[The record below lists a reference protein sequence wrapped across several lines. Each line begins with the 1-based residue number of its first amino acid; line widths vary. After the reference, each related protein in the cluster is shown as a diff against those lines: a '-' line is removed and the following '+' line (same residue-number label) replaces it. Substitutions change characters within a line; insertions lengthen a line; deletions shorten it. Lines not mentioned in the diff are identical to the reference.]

1 MRYHLI
7 KEKTFDLCREA
18 SQKNA
23 QIKTLSFKAGGGQ
36 FKNLIIFQLKTRK
49 IWLKKPKINC
59 SLCPYLRKEGGVKK
73 DTKMSL
79 LGGGCQSK

>member
-23 QIKTLSFKAGGGQ
+23 QIKTLSFKAGGCQ
-36 FKNLIIFQLKTRK
+36 FKNLIIFQLKKMEDLVKETQNK
-49 IWLKKPKINC
+49 LFFMF
-59 SLCPYLRKEGGVKK
+59 LFKEGGRGQEGYQNVLIRGR
-73 DTKMSL
+73 MS
-79 LGGGCQSK
+79 K